1 VSADV
6 ADPEC
11 VEHDPP
17 PTLLI
22 PNSMPSL
29 NNRDNLPHALA
40 GPEAIKEKMNS
51 QATQSLLSTPM
62 RKRNKVVSAVEA
74 VRLIHD
80 GDAVAVGCFVG
91 GGAPEALLVAL
102 GKQFLNTGKPRNLT
116 LVYAADQATAV
127 SAGSIISRSRG

>member
-22 PNSMPSL
+22 PNSMHSL

-40 GPEAIKEKMNS
+40 GPEAIKEKIGDPDE
-51 QATQSLLSTPM
+51 QSGDPIT
-62 RKRNKVVSAVEA
+62 VVNAHA
-74 VRLIHD
+74 
-80 GDAVAVGCFVG
+80 
-91 GGAPEALLVAL
+91 
-102 GKQFLNTGKPRNLT
+102 
-116 LVYAADQATAV
+116 
-127 SAGSIISRSRG
+127 